1 MTTLQTPTHS
11 SGVIEL
17 MAHHGYRLASDS
29 QERGV
34 RDVAYWRD
42 AAVISFLAM
51 GTLTTSPSLTYSIHI
66 TTGPTN
72 PVITIP
78 NPESEWYVEDDA
90 EMAQFLALMDTL
102 MEKRPDLVIPADEE
116 QLDRIADLVA
126 KVKV

>member
-1 MTTLQTPTHS
+1 MTTLQTTTHS
-11 SGVIEL
+11 SSVIEL

-42 AAVISFLAM
+42 AAGISFLAM

-66 TTGPTN
+66 TPGPTN

-116 QLDRIADLVA
+116 QLDRIADFVS
-126 KVKV
+126 